1 MAERIKILLV
11 EDSIED
17 AKFASIQLRQ
27 SFGEDHSLHITD
39 YFSKASTLIA
49 EEVFHVIILD
59 LSLPDSRG
67 LNTFRE
73 LLNSCNVPVIIYT
86 GLMDESIKADALK
99 SGASDYLIKGE
110 TSAGALRQSIMS
122 TLERVGL
129 NGFSDLVTW

>member
-1 MAERIKILLV
+1 MADKIKILLV

-17 AKFASIQLRQ
+17 AKFASIQLMQ
-27 SFGEDHSLHITD
+27 SFGEDHSLQITD
-39 YFSKASTLIA
+39 YFSKASELIA
-49 EEVFHVIILD
+49 EDFFHLIILD

-86 GLMDESIKADALK
+86 GLTDELIKADALK

-110 TSAGALRQSIMS
+110 TPTGVLKQSILS
-122 TLERVGL
+122 TLERVGR
-129 NGFSDLVTW
+129 